1 MLDRSSAEALELSN
15 ISEMGFPIQKSP
27 DQRVL
32 SPPRCLSQSA
42 TSFIASYRQDIR
54 QMPFGT

>member
-42 TSFIASYRQDIR
+42 TSFIAS
-54 QMPFGT
+54 

>member
-27 DQRVL
+27 DQRML

-42 TSFIASYRQDIR
+42 TSFIASYRQDIPR
-54 QMPFGT
+54 MPF